1 MTSDR
6 DFLPVSRRLLPGKV
20 ASEALRSHHP
30 FLLRWGVPPTA
41 GGFPAAFLPGV
52 VMDDSPASFHD
63 YKSPDRN
70 LAWAFRKSRD
80 NWKRK
85 HQALKQDHKRL
96 RNQLRDVR
104 TSRQRWQR
112 RAEQAEHE

>member
-1 MTSDR
+1 
-6 DFLPVSRRLLPGKV
+6 
-20 ASEALRSHHP
+20 
-30 FLLRWGVPPTA
+30 
-41 GGFPAAFLPGV
+41 
-52 VMDDSPASFHD
+52 MDDPPASFHD

-96 RNQLRDVR
+96 HNQLRDVR
-104 TSRQRWQR
+104 KSRERWQQ
-112 RAEQAEHE
+112 RAQQAQHEAQALREQLARVQAELARLRDAAEKKGAPVPS